1 MTDTILR
8 FEDVHKAFFGVTV
21 LESITLE
28 VDARQHRRAG
38 R

>member
-21 LESITLE
+21 LEGITPRRG
-28 VDARQHRRAG
+28 ARQHRRAG